1 MWNFFIFEKYA
12 SWAFQ
17 RTISRVFT
25 TKINEERC
33 VWNFQKIW
41 KFPKMVIFGAKNSKF
56 SSKYDFFA
64 IFENFQN
71 FSSQW
76 IIVENTREMVR
87 LKAYDL
93 YFSKIKKF
101 FILPQSPLISARIE
115 EGHFLKFLK
124 MLKIAIF
131 TIPQSL

>member
-1 MWNFFIFEKYA
+1 
-12 SWAFQ
+12 
-17 RTISRVFT
+17 
-25 TKINEERC
+25 
-33 VWNFQKIW
+33 
-41 KFPKMVIFGAKNSKF
+41 
-56 SSKYDFFA
+56 
-64 IFENFQN
+64 
-71 FSSQW
+71 
-76 IIVENTREMVR
+76 MVR

-131 TIPQSL
+131 TFPQLLQKSKAIEVGCEIFLFLKNMHLELSNALFRVCLRQKSVKNAAFEIFKKFENFKKW